1 MAIDKTAY
9 SPREFQFLFGGQE
22 AWNTQLLTALYA
34 LDVDSVGFPS
44 FGTTQVLD
52 VRAGSRV
59 LQATDLFQTQAASVT
74 EIAVSGTLKDNTGRF
89 LLANITGDTSGEYAV
104 QSNYGD
110 TTGLTAYGVGT
121 SGLTASHFKL
131 LTIVYSSPQTDT
143 DLVFEDCVCTAF
155 SLNGDMGTEA
165 GRVKF
170 SATFKT
176 GTKPHDLSLTSES
189 VDSAV
194 STGEDVSM
202 TTWSDSDYR
211 QICGKNGLIVNTFA
225 LNLENDA
232 IFTGIDSN
240 GNFEAVTRASEFSA
254 TADFNVKYDSKT
266 ESMISAWQTQ
276 TGDSG
281 TTIMNNDAAPTNE
294 TFGFKMVKSAYTNAA
309 YSEGDTMNMDVSVK
323 ALGSGNT
330 SAAALVEIAI

>member
-1 MAIDKTAY
+1 MAIDSTAH
-9 SPREFQFLFGGQE
+9 SPKEFQFLIGGQT
-22 AWNTQLLTALYA
+22 AWNGETLDALYA

-52 VRAGSRV
+52 LRAGSRV
-59 LQATDLFQTQAASVT
+59 LQATDLYQTQAGSVT
-74 EIAVSGTLKDNTGRF
+74 EIAVSGTVKSDTMSF
-89 LLANITGDTSGEYAV
+89 LLANITGDTSGTYAV

-110 TTGLTAYGVGT
+110 GAGLTAYGVGT
-121 SGLTASHFKL
+121 TGLSASDFKL

-143 DLVFEDCVCTAF
+143 DLVFEDCVVSSL
-155 SLNGDMGTEA
+155 SLNGDMGTES

-176 GTKPHDLSLTSES
+176 GTKPHDLSLTSET
-189 VDSAV
+189 VDTAI
-194 STGEDVSM
+194 STNDVSM
-202 TTWSDSDYR
+202 TTWDDSDYR
-211 QICGKNGLIVNTFA
+211 KICGKNGLIVNSFA

-240 GNFEAVTRASEFSA
+240 GNFEAVTRASEFSV
-254 TADFNVKYDSKT
+254 TADFSVKYDSKS

-281 TTIMNNDAAPTNE
+281 QTIMNDDGGPTNE
-294 TFGFKMVKSAYTNAA
+294 TFGFNIAKSAYTNAA
-309 YSEGDTMNMDVSVK
+309 YSEGDIMNMDVSIK

-330 SAAALVEIAI
+330 SASALIEIGI